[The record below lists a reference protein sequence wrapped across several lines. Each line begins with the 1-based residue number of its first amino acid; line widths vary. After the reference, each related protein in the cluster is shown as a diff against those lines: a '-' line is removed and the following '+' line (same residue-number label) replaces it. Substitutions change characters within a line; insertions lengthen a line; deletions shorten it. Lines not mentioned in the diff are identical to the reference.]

1 MTTATLNPS
10 RTSAQFVGAWIV
22 ASVVGMIVAAYIG
35 IFVGYGGAELIEPV
49 AGELAA
55 QIVVGL
61 GFGLGLGAGLGLP
74 HWLVL
79 RTRLPGS
86 VGYVWGSLLGALVSW
101 AIVFPLAA
109 NRGGSSPNLVTI
121 LAFAA
126 VVGLAMG
133 AGQWLA
139 LRGKLP
145 RACVLVSG
153 VSVTAAVAV
162 LFGLSG
168 EGREIVATVS
178 AGLVHGVLSG
188 AGLLW
193 VLRST

>member
-1 MTTATLNPS
+1 MTTAILNPN
-10 RTSAQFVGAWIV
+10 RTSALFVGAWIV

-35 IFVGYGGAELIEPV
+35 IFVGFGGAELVEPV

-55 QIVVGL
+55 QIVFGL
-61 GFGLGLGAGLGLP
+61 SFGLGLGTGLSLP

-79 RTRLPGS
+79 RARLPGS
-86 VGYVWGSLLGALVSW
+86 AGYVWGSLLGALVSW
-101 AIVFPLAA
+101 TIVFPVAA
-109 NRGGSSPNLVTI
+109 NQGVSNPNLVTI

-126 VVGLAMG
+126 AVGLAMG
-133 AGQWLA
+133 LGQWLG

-145 RACVLVSG
+145 RSWVLVSG
-153 VSVTAAVAV
+153 LSVAAAVAV

-168 EGREIVATVS
+168 EGREIVAIVS

-188 AGLLW
+188 AGMMW
-193 VLRST
+193 VLRSA